1 MSTSFSVVG
10 TFSAKEGQSGLP
22 RPVADL
28 LELREG
34 YGIVGDKFAG
44 IDLDQ
49 TVMIVGQRAYDLAH
63 EAGIVLEPGSLGENL
78 LLDLDPHQLP
88 VGTQLQIGSAV
99 IELTE
104 ACTLCNHLSVFDRKL
119 PKLVR
124 HDRGVYCRIVA
135 SGMMRTGDEVIVLE
149 ERKRA

>member
-10 TFSAKEGQSGLP
+10 TFSAKKGQSGLP
-22 RPVADL
+22 RPVADR
-28 LELREG
+28 LELQEG
-34 YGIVGDKFAG
+34 HGIVGDKFAT

-49 TVMIVGQRAYDLAH
+49 TVMIVGKRAYDLAR
-63 EAGIVLEPGSLGENL
+63 EAGINLEPGSLGENL

-88 VGTQLQIGSAV
+88 IGTRLQIGSAV

-104 ACTLCNHLSVFDRKL
+104 ACTLCNHLSIFDRKL

-124 HDRGVYCRIVA
+124 HDRGLYCRIVA
-135 SGMMRTGDEVIVLE
+135 PGMIVPGDEVIILE

>member
-1 MSTSFSVVG
+1 MHIDGNVLG
-10 TFSAKEGQSGLP
+10 TFSAPDGQSGLP
-22 RPVADL
+22 RPKADHL
-28 LELREG
+28 DLRNG
-34 YGIVGDKFAG
+34 YGIIGDKFAG
-44 IDLDQ
+44 KALDQ
-49 TVMIVGQRAYDLAH
+49 SVMIVGKRAYDMAR
-63 EAGIVLEPGSLGENL
+63 EVGIDLLPGSLGENL
-78 LLDLDPHQLP
+78 ILDLNPHQLP

-124 HDRGVYCRIVA
+124 HDRGLYCRIVV
-135 SGMMRTGDEVIVLE
+135 SGSIQTGDEVVVLE